1 MNKIKIRK
9 EKVHNIEPIFSEK
22 QILLLQQ
29 ITERYNIS
37 LDDVLNEEMNMRN
50 QLIIE
55 KHINSFSTIW
65 QAQGSDSRWKTYL
78 PDANSKSKRKLIAC
92 STRENLEKRILDYYK
107 QNQSKALQFQTL
119 YFEWLN
125 LKRLEVSKA
134 TIERI
139 NSSYLRFYKNHSIN
153 EKSIK
158 TFSYLYVKE
167 FLLTTIKEY
176 DMNYKQ
182 YCNFSSVLRGVI
194 EYAIDKELIDRN
206 PFDRFKLGKNTLR
219 SPDNK
224 SSQKEVFTIE
234 ERKMI
239 EDAIWND
246 YVSNPK
252 STVPLAV
259 LLDFYTGLRSG
270 ELVTLTWNDIQGN
283 QLHIHR
289 TETSY
294 TVINSDGS
302 KGKVIYEVKES
313 PKSDAG
319 IRDVEL
325 IPKAMEVLNEIKKFN
340 KEHDWDNQYI
350 FLDDNK
356 RIIRKRLDTQ
366 IRKYCKMLNIEAKSM
381 HKIRKY
387 YISALKSSNVE
398 DNEIKRL
405 AGHKDLTTTFN
416 SYCFSV
422 RSHDETRQQLISAL

>member
-1 MNKIKIRK
+1 MKKIKIRK

-194 EYAIDKELIDRN
+194 EYAIDKELIDKN
-206 PFDRFKLGKNTLR
+206 PFDRFKLGKNALR
-219 SPDNK
+219 SPDN
-224 SSQKEVFTIE
+224 
-234 ERKMI
+234 
-239 EDAIWND
+239 
-246 YVSNPK
+246 
-252 STVPLAV
+252 
-259 LLDFYTGLRSG
+259 
-270 ELVTLTWNDIQGN
+270 
-283 QLHIHR
+283 
-289 TETSY
+289 
-294 TVINSDGS
+294 
-302 KGKVIYEVKES
+302 
-313 PKSDAG
+313 
-319 IRDVEL
+319 
-325 IPKAMEVLNEIKKFN
+325 
-340 KEHDWDNQYI
+340 
-350 FLDDNK
+350 
-356 RIIRKRLDTQ
+356 
-366 IRKYCKMLNIEAKSM
+366 
-381 HKIRKY
+381 
-387 YISALKSSNVE
+387 
-398 DNEIKRL
+398 
-405 AGHKDLTTTFN
+405 
-416 SYCFSV
+416 
-422 RSHDETRQQLISAL
+422 